1 MSKYDDSF
9 DIDDILAEF
18 TSYSDSIAGEA
29 HPARKEPSREDLR
42 TAPEYYEEEYGEA
55 GHGESEYDEPAYDEP
70 IYDEPVHDEPVYKK
84 PKKPGREKAAYAKP
98 RRHEPVYDEPEYGDE
113 SVPERPR
120 RKPAAKPK
128 TRRKE
133 APELYDEYGR
143 SSYSYDARA
152 AERRRTAA
160 GPLRGVVTVLF
171 VFITLLT
178 FVWISKNVHP
188 DSGTVTAAAVQN
200 NTNLVSRLDMYVN
213 NAKSEALG
221 DLAYIRKLYT
231 IPETDTVAPKPNAA
245 AFGKTDDMSVI
256 QSVIDDAAEL
266 LDGQELVWSPD
277 LDFYPDNY
285 VYYYRDAT
293 ILALVWRERIN
304 NRSATV
310 AEIKIADGSQ
320 IRRKL
325 SEDTY
330 GSSVQSYASKLA
342 ESANAVVAM
351 NADFYGF
358 RQIGVTVYQRQLF
371 RFSPDRLDNCFINS
385 KGDMLFM
392 KAGSIADEAQMYQYI
407 ADNDVLY
414 SLSFGPILVD
424 NGELQYCSSYPI
436 GEIDREYSRAG
447 LGMVDELHYVYMTV
461 NHCNGQNPR
470 CNVNEFAE
478 IMYSKGCYKAYNLDG
493 GQTSEIVFNG
503 QPVNYIDFGAERTV
517 TDIIYFA
524 TALPESEVSQ

>member
-1 MSKYDDSF
+1 MSKYDDNF

-29 HPARKEPSREDLR
+29 RPARKETRREDVR
-42 TAPEYYEEEYGEA
+42 TAPEYYED
-55 GHGESEYDEPAYDEP
+55 EYDEPAYEQPVYDEP
-70 IYDEPVHDEPVYKK
+70 EYDEPVYDEPVYKK
-84 PKKPGREKAAYAKP
+84 PEKSGREKAAYAKP
-98 RRHEPVYDEPEYGDE
+98 RRRGPVYDEPEYRDE
-113 SVPERPR
+113 PAPERLR

-133 APELYDEYGR
+133 SAEFYDEYGR
-143 SSYSYDARA
+143 GGYSYDD
-152 AERRRTAA
+152 
-160 GPLRGVVTVLF
+160 RGVVTVLF

-178 FVWISKNVHP
+178 FVWVSKNVHP

-231 IPETDTVAPKPNAA
+231 IPETNTVAPKPNAA

>member
-1 MSKYDDSF
+1 MSKYDENF

-18 TSYSDSIAGEA
+18 MSSSEHVPDETET
-29 HPARKEPSREDLR
+29 ARKNRRSEDEYA
-42 TAPEYYEEEYGEA
+42 AP
-55 GHGESEYDEPAYDEP
+55 EYDEP
-70 IYDEPVHDEPVYKK
+70 VY
-84 PKKPGREKAAYAKP
+84 E
-98 RRHEPVYDEPEYGDE
+98 EPEYGEPEYEEPEYEEPEYEEPEYEEPEYEKSGRGNAAGKNARRRTNAYIEPEYEDDYL
-113 SVPERPR
+113 PERTAR
-120 RKPAAKPK
+120 RKSAAKPK
-128 TRRKE
+128 KMLKKAQRAKADAYGGYE
-133 APELYDEYGR
+133 DEYAAH
-143 SSYSYDARA
+143 S

-160 GPLRGVVTVLF
+160 GPLKGAVTVLF

-178 FVWISKNVHP
+178 FAWVAKNVHP

-231 IPETDTVAPKPNAA
+231 IPETDTIAPKPNAA
-245 AFGKTDDMSVI
+245 AFGKTNDMSVI
-256 QSVIDDAAEL
+256 QSVVDDAAEL
-266 LDGQELVWSPD
+266 LDGQELVWNPN

-285 VYYYRDAT
+285 VYYYRDST

-325 SEDTY
+325 AEDTY

-392 KAGSIADEAQMYQYI
+392 KAGSITDEAQMYQYI
-407 ADNDVLY
+407 ADNDILY

-447 LGMVDELHYVYMTV
+447 LGMVDDLHYVYMTV